1 MQANFPA
8 LMDMARRAE
17 CDRMYYLAVD
27 YYRSALNYVCNDKR
41 RKWMR
46 ERIKFCTLAGMRI
59 DAVVDKEEEREL
71 SIYDVS
77 RHNQVNHG

>member
-8 LMDMARRAE
+8 LMNMARRAE

-27 YYRSALNYVCNDKR
+27 YYRSALNYVCSDKR
-41 RKWMR
+41 RAWIR

-59 DAVVDKEEEREL
+59 DAVVDKEDEREL

>member
-8 LMDMARRAE
+8 LMEMARRAE
-17 CDRMYYLAVD
+17 CERKYYLAVD
-27 YYRSALNYVCNDKR
+27 YYRSALNYVCIDKR
-41 RKWMR
+41 RKWIR

-71 SIYDVS
+71 SVYDVS

>member
-8 LMDMARRAE
+8 LMEMARRAE
-17 CDRMYYLAVD
+17 CERKYYLAVD
-27 YYRSALNYVCNDKR
+27 YYRSALNYVCDDKR

-71 SIYDVS
+71 SVYDV
-77 RHNQVNHG
+77 

>member
-8 LMDMARRAE
+8 LMEMARMAE
-17 CDRMYYLAVD
+17 CERKYYHAVD
-27 YYRSALNYVCNDKR
+27 YYRSALNYVCDDKR
-41 RKWMR
+41 RKWIR

-71 SIYDVS
+71 SVYDVS
-77 RHNQVNHG
+77 

>member
-27 YYRSALNYVCNDKR
+27 YYRSALNYVCNYKR
-41 RKWMR
+41 RKWIR
-46 ERIKFCTLAGMRI
+46 NRIKFCTLAGMRI
-59 DAVVDKEEEREL
+59 DAVVDKEDEREL
-71 SIYDVS
+71 SVYDVS
-77 RHNQVNHG
+77 

>member
-8 LMDMARRAE
+8 LMDMARKAE
-17 CDRMYYLAVD
+17 GDRMYYLAVD
-27 YYRSALNYVCNDKR
+27 YYRSALNYVCSEKR
-41 RKWMR
+41 RKWIR

-59 DAVVDKEEEREL
+59 DAVVDNEEEREL
-71 SIYDVS
+71 SVYDVS

>member
-17 CDRMYYLAVD
+17 GDRMYYLAVD
-27 YYRSALNYVCNDKR
+27 YYRSALNHACNEKR
-41 RKWMR
+41 LKWIR
-46 ERIKFCTLAGMRI
+46 SRIKFCTLAGMRI

-71 SIYDVS
+71 SVYDVS
-77 RHNQVNHG
+77 

>member
-17 CDRMYYLAVD
+17 GDRMYYLAVD
-27 YYRSALNYVCNDKR
+27 YYRSALNYVCSDKR
-41 RKWMR
+41 RKWIR

-59 DAVVDKEEEREL
+59 DAVVDKEDEREL
-71 SIYDVS
+71 SVYDVS
-77 RHNQVNHG
+77 

>member
-27 YYRSALNYVCNDKR
+27 YYRSALNYVCSDKR
-41 RKWMR
+41 RKWIR

-59 DAVVDKEEEREL
+59 DAVVDKEDEREL
-71 SIYDVS
+71 SVYDVS

>member
-17 CDRMYYLAVD
+17 CDRMYYLAAD
-27 YYRSALNYVCNDKR
+27 YYRSALNLVCISKR
-41 RKWMR
+41 RTWIR

-59 DAVVDKEEEREL
+59 DAVVDKEDEREL
-71 SIYDVS
+71 SVYDV
-77 RHNQVNHG
+77 

>member
-17 CDRMYYLAVD
+17 GDRMYYLAVD
-27 YYRSALNYVCNDKR
+27 YYRSSLNYVYNDKR
-41 RKWMR
+41 RKWIR

-59 DAVVDKEEEREL
+59 DAVVDNEEEREL
-71 SIYDVS
+71 SVYDVS
-77 RHNQVNHG
+77 

>member
-17 CDRMYYLAVD
+17 GDRMYYLAVD
-27 YYRSALNYVCNDKR
+27 YYRSALSYVCSDKR
-41 RKWMR
+41 RKWIR

-59 DAVVDKEEEREL
+59 DAVVDKKEEREL
-71 SIYDVS
+71 SVYDVS
-77 RHNQVNHG
+77 

>member
-8 LMDMARRAE
+8 LMEMARRAE
-17 CDRMYYLAVD
+17 GDRMYYLAVD
-27 YYRSALNYVCNDKR
+27 YYRSAIKYACTAKR
-41 RKWMR
+41 RLWLR

-71 SIYDVS
+71 SVYDVS
-77 RHNQVNHG
+77 

>member
-27 YYRSALNYVCNDKR
+27 YYRSALNLVCISKR
-41 RKWMR
+41 RTWIR

-59 DAVVDKEEEREL
+59 DAVVDKEDEREL

>member
-17 CDRMYYLAVD
+17 GDRVYYLAVD
-27 YYRSALNYVCNDKR
+27 YYRSALNYACSDKR
-41 RKWMR
+41 RKWIL

-59 DAVVDKEEEREL
+59 DAVVDGKEEREL
-71 SIYDVS
+71 SVYDVS
-77 RHNQVNHG
+77 

>member
-8 LMDMARRAE
+8 LMEMARMAE
-17 CDRMYYLAVD
+17 CERKYYLAVD
-27 YYRSALNYVCNDKR
+27 YYRSALNYVCDDKR
-41 RKWMR
+41 RKWIR

-71 SIYDVS
+71 SVYDVS
-77 RHNQVNHG
+77 